1 MIYFYHELWL
11 LRGYS
16 VQIRSLPTYQFS
28 FLIQFSDLCQC
39 TWIQLQNHAL
49 ILAIYSCKVNLKAH
63 HKFQLEVSVN

>member
-28 FLIQFSDLCQC
+28 FLIQFQRPVPIHMDSAPKPRE
-39 TWIQLQNHAL
+39 AL

-63 HKFQLEVSVN
+63 HKIST